1 MTWKRAAAVAF
12 VLCIAGSAWPQS
24 HRDVHDSISDAMNK
38 VASLKPIPPD
48 RSSTLTVA
56 GKPMTGSPDDFLRRR
71 TGAEILES
79 GIAADGDNAIAVLY
93 LLEKQGFETRFIDS
107 AEISTH
113 SLEYGFSGHAAV
125 AVRDAARDQWV
136 LVDPTRNIYVYPWT
150 LSDKSLYGNYWI
162 GFRGRLA
169 DYPAHD
175 PESLKK
181 FYGDTLKTIPADYL
195 NQHLFRFKFT
205 VDASLIGPDGKYRVP
220 DLAQFLHDNGKI
232 LAAHGVHPVNEIPVR
247 LAAGDFDFG
256 VRVEDSET
264 GWVCSL
270 GRESTCGWW
279 LVSALDDRL
288 NQAMEK
294 HQPLHATPA
303 TPAPA
308 TAAWLPWAGCGILC
322 AGLLAVLI
330 WQRRRLA
337 GREPAIAYWICQLLG
352 WGTFLAVGAVAANQ
366 NPGQKTYVLTAASEY
381 FVSGILVSALLRS
394 AIRRRRWLTLSTK
407 RILGRLSITVIVAA
421 AVQTALVD
429 GYSLLVQGETQTL
442 SGVLWNWVFSAV
454 LFAAWTS
461 LYVLLTGPRRHRE
474 VEIQLQLALREAEL
488 RALEAQINPHFLF
501 NCLNSIRGLVIE
513 NPAKSQ
519 DMLTSLAN
527 ILRYNLRRDVEH
539 TVPLYSEV
547 EVVGDYLAL
556 ESARF
561 EDRLRI
567 HISIDPA
574 AAPVQVPPMLL
585 QTLVENALKHGIA
598 PLPAGG
604 DLLVR
609 AIVVGD
615 SMVLEVEN
623 PGQIAESGTG
633 SQPVGLANIR
643 ERLRILYNGRA
654 SFELKNRD
662 GRVAAT
668 VLIPTTA

>member
-1 MTWKRAAAVAF
+1 MMWKRAAAVAF
-12 VLCIAGSAWPQS
+12 VLCIAGVLRPAASLP
-24 HRDVHDSISDAMNK
+24 DVHQRVSDAMNK
-38 VASLKPIPPD
+38 VAGLKPIPPD
-48 RSSTLTVA
+48 RPSTLTVA

-79 GIAADGDNAIAVLY
+79 GIAASGDSAIAVLY

-125 AVRDAARDQWV
+125 AVRDPARDQWI
-136 LVDPTRNIYVYPWT
+136 LADPDRSIFVYPWT
-150 LSDKSLYGNYWI
+150 LSDKSFYGNYWI

-181 FYGDTLKTIPADYL
+181 FYRETLATIPPYVL
-195 NQHLFRFKFT
+195 SRRLFRFKFT
-205 VDASLIGPDGKYRVP
+205 VDPSLIGPGGKYKVP
-220 DLAQFLHDNGKI
+220 DLAQFLRDNGKI
-232 LAAHGVHPVNEIPVR
+232 LAAHGVYPVNEIPVR
-247 LAAGDFDFG
+247 LTAGDFDFG
-256 VRVEDSET
+256 IRLEDSAFA

-270 GRESTCGWW
+270 GRESSCGWW
-279 LVSALDDRL
+279 LVSALEDRL
-288 NQAMEK
+288 NQAVEK
-294 HQPLHATPA
+294 GQPLHATR
-303 TPAPA
+303 TPSRSFGF
-308 TAAWLPWAGCGILC
+308 LWAGGGILC
-322 AGLLAVLI
+322 AGLLAVFF

-337 GREPAIAYWICQLLG
+337 VRPATIAYWICQLLG
-352 WGTFLAVGAVAANQ
+352 WGGLLAVSAMAAYMKPDQSVGALAN
-366 NPGQKTYVLTAASEY
+366 GSVY
-381 FVSGILVSALLRS
+381 FVSGILLS
-394 AIRRRRWLTLSTK
+394 AILRHQIGRRRWLTLPTL
-407 RILGRLSITVIVAA
+407 RMQGRLSVAVLTLGT
-421 AVQTALVD
+421 VQTALISFSVLIVHR
-429 GYSLLVQGETQTL
+429 GTSETQVFTD
-442 SGVLWNWVFSAV
+442 VLISWVFTTTLWAV
-454 LFAAWTS
+454 WTS
-461 LYVLLTGPRRHRE
+461 LYVLLTGPRRH
-474 VEIQLQLALREAEL
+474 REAEL

-501 NCLNSIRGLVIE
+501 NCLNSIRGLVVE
-513 NPAKSQ
+513 NPAMAQ
-519 DMLTSLAN
+519 DMLTRLAN
-527 ILRYNLRRDVEH
+527 ILRYNLRRDIEH
-539 TVPLYSEV
+539 TVPLCSEV
-547 EVVGDYLAL
+547 EVVTDYLAL

-561 EDRLRI
+561 EDRLRV
-567 HISIDPA
+567 HISIDPD

-623 PGQIAESGTG
+623 PGQIAESGPG